1 MRIKGIRPET
11 CSVDSAATSIKSP
24 MRGESTG
31 MKLDSPL
38 RYPGG
43 KASLAVFLAR
53 TIESNDLSGCAYFE
67 PFAGGAGAALRLLQE
82 GIVSE
87 LHLNDLDPRI
97 TAFWVTVLNESEQ
110 FAEDIQSVA
119 INITEWRKQR
129 DIYLHPDT
137 SKTFELGF
145 ATFYLNRCN
154 RSGILLGAAP
164 IGGYAQTGKWK
175 IDARFNR
182 QNLANR
188 ILAIASKRES
198 IHITKMDARA
208 FLVKHLP
215 RGRERQRVFTYLD
228 PPYYSNGGRLY
239 MNSYTDRHH
248 KSLAGYIQ
256 QQRILKWVMSY
267 DDTPFIRNM
276 YKKCVISHLS
286 LQYSLQRKQQ
296 AQELLIAPPHVQLP
310 PSVAPIDMH
319 ECKEVLT

>member
-1 MRIKGIRPET
+1 MQ
-11 CSVDSAATSIKSP
+11 
-24 MRGESTG
+24 GESTD
-31 MKLDSPL
+31 MKLASPL

-43 KASLAVFLAR
+43 KASLAAFLAEV
-53 TIESNDLSGCAYFE
+53 IESNDLSGCAYFE

-82 GIVSE
+82 DVVSE
-87 LHLNDLDPRI
+87 LYLNDLDPRI
-97 TAFWVTVLNESEQ
+97 TAFWATVLNAPEQ
-110 FAEDIQSVA
+110 FAEKIRSVA
-119 INITEWRKQR
+119 INIAEWRKQR

-137 SKTFELGF
+137 SKTFDLGF

-188 ILAIASKRES
+188 ILAIAGKRES
-198 IHITKMDARA
+198 IHITNMDARA
-208 FLVKHLP
+208 FLVKRLP
-215 RGRERQRVFTYLD
+215 RGRKRQHVFAYLD

-248 KSLAGYIQ
+248 KSIAGYIQ
-256 QQRILKWVMSY
+256 QQRVLKWVMSY
-267 DDTPFIRNM
+267 DDTPFIRDM
-276 YKKCVISHLS
+276 YRKCVISHLS

-296 AQELLIAPPHVQLP
+296 AQELLIAPSHLQLP
-310 PSVAPIDMH
+310 SSVASVDTYEH
-319 ECKEVLT
+319 KRVLT